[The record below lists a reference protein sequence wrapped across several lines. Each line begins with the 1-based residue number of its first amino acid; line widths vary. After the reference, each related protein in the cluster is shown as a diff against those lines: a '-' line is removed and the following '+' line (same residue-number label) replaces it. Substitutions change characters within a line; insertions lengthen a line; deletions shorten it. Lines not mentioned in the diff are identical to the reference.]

1 MPLLQSL
8 RRVREGR
15 GVSVRQ
21 LSAKSGVSA
30 DSISDFEE
38 LRRQASARTTRRLA
52 EALGVREEDL
62 RQEPRGH
69 PEPYSPECVEG

>member
-8 RRVREGR
+8 KRVREASR
-15 GVSVRQ
+15 MELRE

-38 LRRQASARTTRRLA
+38 LRRMASPRTARRLA
-52 EALGVREEDL
+52 QVLGVRTKEL
-62 RQEPRGH
+62 K
-69 PEPYSPECVEG
+69 